1 METLYNII
9 QDQVEA
15 AEFIVKE
22 GLPFLSQPL
31 STIAFK
37 KDVLV
42 ASIVRGGEV
51 IIPRGNDTIESG
63 DAVIIVTK
71 GLPLQDLVD
80 VVER

>member
-1 METLYNII
+1 MPI
-9 QDQVEA
+9 
-15 AEFIVKE
+15 
-22 GLPFLSQPL
+22 LPLPQLAPLLSQPL

-51 IIPRGNDTIESG
+51 IIPRGNDTIEAG